1 MESKFVVIYNMY
13 KREIHKGD
21 EINEQKWENC
31 MRRSGSNC
39 HMRDI
44 GLVVFG
50 VDTINQT
57 DAVLPEPGDLMPAF
71 YALLA
76 VMAGSILV
84 MIAAL
89 AKKK

>member
-1 MESKFVVIYNMY
+1 MS
-13 KREIHKGD
+13 
-21 EINEQKWENC
+21 
-31 MRRSGSNC
+31 RSGKIAC
-39 HMRDI
+39 GALAVTVICGILGLI

-50 VDTINQT
+50 VDTINQA
-57 DAVLPEPGDLMPAF
+57 DAVLPEPGELMPAF

-76 VMAGSILV
+76 VMAGSMLV